1 MQGFKKYQG
10 IIVVRLEKNGT
21 TTDSSTP
28 VDVAGFV
35 AATAV
40 PGVSGV
46 ALVSMTGL
54 VAALWLWRRKWDSGF
69 LES

>member
-40 PGVSGV
+40 PSVSAV
-46 ALVSMTGL
+46 ALVSMTSLG
-54 VAALWLWRRKWDSGF
+54 ATLWRRKRDSRF
-69 LES
+69 LER

>member
-28 VDVAGFV
+28 VDVVGFV

-40 PGVSGV
+40 PSVSGG
-46 ALVSMTGL
+46 ALVPVTGL
-54 VAALWLWRRKWDSGF
+54 GAALWRRKRDSGF
-69 LES
+69 LEH